1 MDFLLN
7 FAKNIIMRI
16 AFIITA
22 HNDPVHLKRMT
33 DALPESSEF
42 FVHVDAKSD
51 IEPFLK
57 LIDNPR
63 VHFTKKRINVMWGS
77 LGVVDSQM
85 QAIGEALVSGKEY
98 DYFISLS
105 GLDYPLWSNRKIEEF
120 LQSHKGTNFIYGVDM
135 DKQGKESK
143 LYRQYRFF
151 NCKYWRYKTL
161 KSKFR
166 VSLREFVYALGIRK
180 PLHFSA
186 EGKNYNLYKGA
197 MWWAFTQDFV
207 KVAYNYWANNKE
219 YYKYFINS
227 FAPDETFFS
236 TIAFNNEE
244 LKRTTLGEVEHF
256 TRLED
261 VTPLTFIDYTNGI
274 KILDESDL
282 PRLLSSGKIF
292 FRKTITGQSDRL
304 MDKIDE
310 LRKE

>member
-1 MDFLLN
+1 MVPDGADEGSANTIICKFVLVANGNELLQNSKKDTVPLWLELWSKVFHKPELFSAKLVFSFYILKENKCYFVSMDFLLN

-166 VSLREFVYALGIRK
+166 VSLRE
-180 PLHFSA
+180 
-186 EGKNYNLYKGA
+186 
-197 MWWAFTQDFV
+197 
-207 KVAYNYWANNKE
+207 
-219 YYKYFINS
+219 INS
-227 FAPDETFFS
+227 V
-236 TIAFNNEE
+236 AF
-244 LKRTTLGEVEHF
+244 V
-256 TRLED
+256 
-261 VTPLTFIDYTNGI
+261 
-274 KILDESDL
+274 
-282 PRLLSSGKIF
+282 LL
-292 FRKTITGQSDRL
+292 
-304 MDKIDE
+304 
-310 LRKE
+310 